1 MGMLYCISFIFFI
14 LLIRLDFCRL
24 SAAVDYMTEIKSDCH
39 FLNGTQQVR
48 FLHRYFYNQEEFVYF
63 DSEEGRYIAKTEL
76 GKPSAEAWNK
86 DKDFIEREKS
96 YVETFCKYNY
106 GIATAVGVTDRR
118 VQPEIVVSLIPR
130 HEEPSTV
137 HHLLQC
143 NVFGFYPSEVEVKW
157 YRNNQEETELVTSSV
172 VFKNGDW
179 TFQIL
184 VMLETEIQSS
194 DTFTCEVHH
203 SSLEAPHRVD
213 WHPEISDSDRSK
225 MATGIGGFVLGAVF
239 LIAGIVM
246 YLRGRKVQTSFR
258 GPQSENFIHT

>member
-1 MGMLYCISFIFFI
+1 
-14 LLIRLDFCRL
+14 
-24 SAAVDYMTEIKSDCH
+24 MTEVKSDCH
-39 FLNGTQQVR
+39 YVNGTQQVR
-48 FLHRYFYNQEEFVYF
+48 YLQRYSYNQEELVYF
-63 DSEEGRYIAKTEL
+63 DSEEGRYIAKTEF
-76 GKPSAEAWNK
+76 GKPDADYWNK
-86 DKDFIEREKS
+86 NKDLIEQRKS
-96 YVETFCKYNY
+96 AVETFCKHNY
-106 GIATAVGVTDRR
+106 GVFHSVTADRR

-143 NVFGFYPSEVEVKW
+143 NVFGFYPSVVEVKW
-157 YRNNQEETELVTSSV
+157 YRNSQEETELVTSSV
-172 VFKNGDW
+172 IFQNGDW

-184 VMLETEIQSS
+184 VMLETEIHSS

-246 YLRGRKVQTSFR
+246 YLRGRK
-258 GPQSENFIHT
+258 GN